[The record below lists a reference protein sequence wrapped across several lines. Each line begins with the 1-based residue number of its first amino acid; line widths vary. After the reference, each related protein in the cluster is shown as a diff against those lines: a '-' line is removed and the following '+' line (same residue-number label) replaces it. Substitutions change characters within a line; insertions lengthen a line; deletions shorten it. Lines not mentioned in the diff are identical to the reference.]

1 MQQSPTDKATIAR
14 FSFWGGWVLV
24 NSIIVAIVITTSFTF
39 GYIPHPI
46 IGWWG
51 IGIFISIIQQIYLQ
65 RYVWLEKWTLFSVF
79 GWLIGV
85 LVGKIA
91 VGWQAG
97 SWDVDWALI
106 GLSVGIA
113 QYFSMRKYV
122 YQAGWWI
129 LASSAALIMAGA
141 LGGATA
147 LLEDWFMFK
156 GWIDLNQN
164 VAEIIG
170 YILAAMVGG
179 AVYGALTGGWL
190 IWLIWN
196 KARPMEA
203 KQ

>member
-1 MQQSPTDKATIAR
+1 
-14 FSFWGGWVLV
+14 
-24 NSIIVAIVITTSFTF
+24 
-39 GYIPHPI
+39 
-46 IGWWG
+46 
-51 IGIFISIIQQIYLQ
+51 
-65 RYVWLEKWTLFSVF
+65 
-79 GWLIGV
+79 
-85 LVGKIA
+85 
-91 VGWQAG
+91 
-97 SWDVDWALI
+97 
-106 GLSVGIA
+106 
-113 QYFSMRKYV
+113 
-122 YQAGWWI
+122 
-129 LASSAALIMAGA
+129 MAGA